1 MVSPGLLQNPEVKR
15 WLAGVEPAWTLL
27 EFDSLMALRKE
38 PSAENRAL
46 RLAANLMNQDLL
58 GSSIARNAVVLLD
71 AAVKANGLKLTAT
84 GNLARSVVEE
94 MRQSFEWPGHDKASA
109 FTLYKVVNEPDFMPL
124 FFIRTTMQKAGLLQR
139 RKGKLLPTN
148 SGRELIAQGQQ
159 GSLQAIL
166 FHIACWRLDLAYFGR
181 GLLGSW
187 PQSDMGVVLWSL
199 STAASDWGTP
209 EKLSRL
215 CTIPNQAVLENT
227 GWDRGAIA
235 FEARILQPLVWSGL
249 LDRRTESDPGPVLSE
264 TYLYRKS
271 QIFDRF
277 LEFDVKIERQGAMA
291 H

>member
-1 MVSPGLLQNPEVKR
+1 MVSPGVLQIPEVKR

-27 EFDSLMALRKE
+27 ELDSLMALRKE

-46 RLAANLMNQDLL
+46 RLAVNLMNQDLL

-84 GNLARSVVEE
+84 GNLVRSVVEE

-109 FTLYKVVNEPDFMPL
+109 FALHKVVNEPDFMPL

-166 FHIACWRLDLAYFGR
+166 FHIAC
-181 GLLGSW
+181 
-187 PQSDMGVVLWSL
+187 
-199 STAASDWGTP
+199 
-209 EKLSRL
+209 
-215 CTIPNQAVLENT
+215 
-227 GWDRGAIA
+227 
-235 FEARILQPLVWSGL
+235 
-249 LDRRTESDPGPVLSE
+249 
-264 TYLYRKS
+264 
-271 QIFDRF
+271 
-277 LEFDVKIERQGAMA
+277 
-291 H
+291 

>member
-46 RLAANLMNQDLL
+46 RLTANLMNQDLL

-71 AAVKANGLKLTAT
+71 GAVKANGLKLTAT

-109 FTLYKVVNEPDFMPL
+109 FALHKVVNEPDFMPL

-148 SGRELIAQGQQ
+148 SGRELIAQRQQ

-166 FHIACWRLDLAYFGR
+166 FHIACWRWTFRISAEGFSVPGR
-181 GLLGSW
+181 SPIWASSSGRSRRRHPIGGRRKNCRACARSRTRRF
-187 PQSDMGVVLWSL
+187 SKIEIG
-199 STAASDWGTP
+199 TAAP
-209 EKLSRL
+209 SRSRRES
-215 CTIPNQAVLENT
+215 C
-227 GWDRGAIA
+227 
-235 FEARILQPLVWSGL
+235 LVWFGL

-264 TYLYRKS
+264 MYLYRKS

-277 LEFDVKIERQGAMA
+277 LEFDVKIERQGEMA

>member
-1 MVSPGLLQNPEVKR
+1 
-15 WLAGVEPAWTLL
+15 
-27 EFDSLMALRKE
+27 
-38 PSAENRAL
+38 
-46 RLAANLMNQDLL
+46 
-58 GSSIARNAVVLLD
+58 
-71 AAVKANGLKLTAT
+71 
-84 GNLARSVVEE
+84 

-109 FTLYKVVNEPDFMPL
+109 FALHKVVNEPDFMPM
-124 FFIRTTMQKAGLLQR
+124 FFIRMTVQKAGLLQR

-166 FHIACWRLDLAYFGR
+166 FHIACWRLDLSYFGR

-199 STAASDWGTP
+199 STAASDWGRP

-227 GWDRGAIA
+227 DWDRGAIA
-235 FEARILQPLVWSGL
+235 FEARILQLLVCL

-264 TYLYRKS
+264 MYLYRKS

-277 LEFDVKIERQGAMA
+277 LEFDVKIERQGEMA

>member
-1 MVSPGLLQNPEVKR
+1 MVSSGLLQNPEVKR
-15 WLAGVEPAWTLL
+15 WLAGIEPAWTLL

-38 PSAENRAL
+38 PSAENRTL
-46 RLAANLMNQDLL
+46 RLVANLTNQDLL
-58 GSSIARNAVVLLD
+58 GSSIAHNAVVLLD

-84 GNLARSVVEE
+84 GNLVRAIVNE
-94 MRQSFEWPGHDKASA
+94 MRQSFEWPRDDKASA
-109 FTLYKVVNEPDFMPL
+109 FALHKVVNEPDFMPL
-124 FFIRTTMQKAGLLQR
+124 FIIRTTMQKAGLLQR
-139 RKGKLLPTN
+139 RKGKLLPTKL
-148 SGRELIAQGQQ
+148 GRELIAQGQQ

-166 FHIACWRLDLAYFGR
+166 FHIAFWRLDLSYFGR

-187 PQSDMGVVLWSL
+187 PQSDIGVVLWSL

-215 CTIPNQAVLENT
+215 CTIPIQAVLENT
-227 GWDRGAIA
+227 DWDRGAIA
-235 FEARILQPLVWSGL
+235 FEARILLPLVWFGL
-249 LDRRTESDPGPVLSE
+249 LERRTQSDPGALLSE
-264 TYLYRKS
+264 AYLYRKS